1 MKFQIRYDDKFQ
13 EVELSVEEACG
24 WVNVLPASDLS
35 EEEIRQLIQDRIDVQ
50 FNRPEYNEWHRETRH
65 LGFAKKPS
73 KKEDDE
79 PFLGDVMDTF
89 ADSSDEE
96 MRERQYQDEAIRGWF
111 DEMLKPKEA
120 EMATALI
127 LDGYSV
133 EGFAEEIGD
142 KANNVSHR
150 WVRLREKIL
159 NKYLE
164 KRPF

>member
-1 MKFQIRYDDKFQ
+1 MRFQIRYDDKFQ

-24 WVNVLPASDLS
+24 WVNVVPTSDLS
-35 EEEIRQLIQDRIDVQ
+35 EKEIQQLIQERIDEQ
-50 FNRPEYNEWHRETRH
+50 FNRPEYNEWHRENRH
-65 LGFAKKPS
+65 IGFVKQPS
-73 KKEDDE
+73 KKEDDV

-89 ADSSDEE
+89 ADRSDEE

-111 DEMLKPKEA
+111 DEMLKPKVA
-120 EMATALI
+120 AMAAALV
-127 LDGYSV
+127 LDGYTV
-133 EGFAEEIGD
+133 EGYAEEIGD

-150 WVRLREKIL
+150 WVRLKKKIL